1 MARVLL
7 ILLRVHIALAVL
19 DAHAHGKGLRL
30 HRDARITQ
38 HGEGVARAVADREH
52 RVLRG
57 ERIRSVGRHDPQRGE
72 PSVPPLQSGDLMREA
87 HLRAEGKQL
96 LPQILQHDIQPVG
109 ADVRLGVNE
118 NILARAERGELL

>member
-30 HRDARITQ
+30 HRDARAAQ
-38 HGEGVARAVADREH
+38 HGEGVARTVADREH

-57 ERIRSVGRHDPQRGE
+57 ECIRSVGRRDPQRGE

-87 HLRAEGKQL
+87 HLRTEGKQL
-96 LPQILQHDIQPVG
+96 LPQILQNGVEPVG
-109 ADVRLGVNE
+109 ADVRLGVDE
-118 NILARAERGELL
+118 DVLARAERGELL